1 MKALTVKELADIL
14 QDEVKKGHGDKL
26 VLIPETD
33 LNAPADYRTI
43 CAVDTDEFPHTC
55 LYLEINEDDE
65 EAAFWDNRY
74 KEIQTL
80 N

>member
-33 LNAPADYRTI
+33 LSAPADYRTI
-43 CAVDTDEFPHTC
+43 CSVDTDEPPYTC
-55 LYLEINEDDE
+55 LYLEINEDDAE
-65 EAAFWDNRY
+65 EAFWKSRY
-74 KEIQTL
+74 QERKER
-80 N
+80 